1 MLVGSEEQSKSAAAG
16 ATRGR
21 EIVDLMAE
29 YVSQGEVGF
38 EAEHGAR
45 ALEVAQEMMA
55 ALLGQLEGNLGH
67 VVLLEQFLRTPNKV
81 SEALVGVIQ
90 ESLRRDAVFAGWV
103 DEAWAR
109 YHAGAGE

>member
-1 MLVGSEEQSKSAAAG
+1 VGNEEQGNSAAAE

-21 EIVDLMAE
+21 QIVDLMAE

-38 EAEHGAR
+38 EGAHGAR
-45 ALEVAQEMMA
+45 ALEVAQEVMA
-55 ALLGQLEGNLGH
+55 ALLEQLEGNLGH
-67 VVLLEQFLRTPNKV
+67 VVLLEQFLRTPREV

-103 DEAWAR
+103 NEALSR
-109 YHAGAGE
+109 YRACANE